1 MHDTNHLYLRE
12 KRNNKYS
19 SGCDN
24 IHVGGMCVVQTA
36 RRIGGVSVYIGS
48 IELNCRPT
56 NKFDQCIYIQYI
68 HLRNYHIHAA
78 TCKQTKCVLNGFTH
92 TK

>member
-24 IHVGGMCVVQTA
+24 IRVGGMCVVQTA

-48 IELNCRPT
+48 IELNWRPT

-68 HLRNYHIHAA
+68 FEITIYTQGHVNRQHVY
-78 TCKQTKCVLNGFTH
+78 
-92 TK
+92 